1 MRLPVIGNIS
11 TKDGATNKNARLTN
25 MLAEQKKNGTTL
37 ATVRPGLNK
46 AAETTGNGNGAVCF
60 GGTLVNVFGATLGVI
75 YPSEA
80 DYTHVINTDTAY
92 STIWNAVDYVGTTL
106 VGSSGG
112 SIYKSD
118 DDGATT
124 SFVSAAPVGPDQG
137 TGLINKGGQMYLLK
151 DAGTNSVYRDG
162 SDYGATWS
170 AVGDNAIVYPSCVS
184 GSNIY
189 GLVIGEVVDE
199 ELEETVGFSV
209 RVYTTTDMTS
219 ITAST
224 SLVTITGDLVSPGYG
239 CMTVIDG
246 VIHVLVASTTNDL
259 LYHFKY
265 ASGSWSYTTQAFI
278 NNEYIPSTNRRCYEI
293 GGKIYFITC
302 SSPTNEVT
310 LRRIDPNDDTL
321 EIYYSLGVVSG
332 GAIYHWLIYNG
343 TTLTVCIEYS
353 GNMEYHHFTNI
364 SSYEYSVVT
373 TAALNE
379 DDTYDFA
386 LIP

>member
-46 AAETTGNGNGAVCF
+46 AAETTGNGNGIVCF

-75 YPSEA
+75 EPAEA

-92 STIWNAVDYVGTTL
+92 STIYSAVDYVGSTL
-106 VGSSGG
+106 VGYGSSG
-112 SIYKSD
+112 IYKSE
-118 DDGATT
+118 DDGETT
-124 SFVSAAPVGPDQG
+124 TFVSAPPVAPQDGD
-137 TGLINKGGQMYLLK
+137 GLTNKNGQMYLLRSVS
-151 DAGTNSVYRDG
+151 NSVYRDG

-170 AVGDNAIVYPSCVS
+170 YVGTNAIAYPSCVS

-189 GLVIGEVVDE
+189 GLVVGEVVDE
-199 ELEETVGFSV
+199 ELEETIGFDV
-209 RVYTTTDMTS
+209 VVYTTSDMTT

-224 SLVTITGDLVSPGYG
+224 SIITIIGDLTPSGYG

-246 VIHVLVASTTNDL
+246 VIHVLVASTTSDL
-259 LYHFKY
+259 LYHFRY
-265 ASGSWSYTTQAFI
+265 SGGSWSYTTQAFI
-278 NNEYIPSTNRRCYEI
+278 NNEFIPSTNHRCYEI
-293 GGKIYFITC
+293 GGKIYFITFN
-302 SSPTNEVT
+302 SPSNEVT
-310 LRRIDPNDDTL
+310 VRRIDPNDDTL
-321 EIYYSLGVVSG
+321 EVYYSLGSVSG
-332 GAIYHWLIYNG
+332 GATKHWLIYNG
-343 TTLTVCIEYS
+343 TTLTVCIDFS

-364 SSYEYSVVT
+364 QSEEYEVIT
-373 TAALNE
+373 TAALDENKK
-379 DDTYDFA
+379 YDFA